1 MSFGEGDLHE
11 RVDQLQKANELLR
24 KSEIRKMARIDSLER
39 SLNDVADKWA
49 EAQVDAEDC
58 AKRCNLLE
66 SLALDMYADLRRIT
80 EGGRKLEYET
90 RMDALGLMKGDK

>member
-24 KSEIRKMARIDSLER
+24 KSEIRKMARIDALER
-39 SLNDVADKWA
+39 SLNDVAGKWA

-66 SLALDMYADLRRIT
+66 SLVLDLYADLRRIT

-90 RMDALGLMKGDK
+90 RMEALGLMGR